1 MITINERELIF
12 LNEVNTSAA
21 IMQPEVIFPF
31 GMLKQFYEY
40 WSEPNR
46 SKTKMKFELEKTWD
60 TKRRLKRWYDNQ
72 QKWNN
77 GNEKLGTSAARLAA
91 LKNF

>member
-1 MITINERELIF
+1 MIISEREEIF
-12 LNEVNTSAA
+12 KNEIHNF
-21 IMQPEVIFPF
+21 IFNYDKK
-31 GMLKQFYEY
+31 MLDEFFEY

-60 TKRRLKRWYDNQ
+60 TKRRLKRWFNNQ

-77 GNEKLGTSAARLAA
+77 GNEKLGTSAARLVA